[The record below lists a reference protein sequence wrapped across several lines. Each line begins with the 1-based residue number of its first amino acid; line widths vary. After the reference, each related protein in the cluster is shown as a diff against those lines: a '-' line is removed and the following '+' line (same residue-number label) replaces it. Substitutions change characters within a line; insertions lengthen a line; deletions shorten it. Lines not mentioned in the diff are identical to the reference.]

1 MVNEKDFHYME
12 QALAEIKAIEGYTK
26 GLSYG
31 EFVEDGKTVDATMF
45 RLQQMVEWMKKLSL
59 GFREGHPEIPWGQII
74 GFRNGIVHEYAA
86 TDYTMVY
93 EIITNDIFDLKKLFE
108 SSLKSP
114 KAK

>member
-59 GFREGHPEIPWGQII
+59 GARSSGSE
-74 GFRNGIVHEYAA
+74 
-86 TDYTMVY
+86 T
-93 EIITNDIFDLKKLFE
+93 E
-108 SSLKSP
+108 SSMNMRPQITRWYMKSSPMTSSTLRSYLKVR
-114 KAK
+114 